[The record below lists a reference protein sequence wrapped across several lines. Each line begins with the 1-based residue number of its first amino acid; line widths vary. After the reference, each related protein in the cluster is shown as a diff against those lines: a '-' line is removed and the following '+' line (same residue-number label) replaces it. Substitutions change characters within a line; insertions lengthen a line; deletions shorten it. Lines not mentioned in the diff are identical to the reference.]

1 MHRVAVLAVPA
12 VKPFDL
18 SMPSALLGAAEL
30 DGRPG
35 YEVTVCTATPGVIAA
50 SGGIEVVVR
59 HGLEAVAAAD
69 TVIVPSTAS
78 RHDAEPAVLEA
89 LREAAAAGK
98 RVASICSGAFVLAR
112 AGLLDGRVATTHWA
126 LAEEMRRAFPS
137 VQVDADRLFAEDGP
151 VITGAGSAAGI
162 DLCLHLISADYGAA
176 VANAAARAAVVTPVR
191 HGGQAQFVQTP
202 LPARTDSSLD
212 AARIWALQHLDQ
224 PIALRDLAGQAGVSV
239 RTLTRR
245 FTAETG
251 VTPFQW
257 LLQQRLLR
265 ARELLE
271 TTALTVD
278 QVAGRCGLGSGESLR
293 QHLNRQ
299 IGMTP
304 AAYRGAFRRP
314 GAKAGQGPLD
324 PVRSRSRR

>member
-12 VKPFDL
+12 VKPFDM
-18 SMPSALLGAAEL
+18 SMPSTLLGAA
-30 DGRPG
+30 DVGGRPG
-35 YEVTVCTATPGVIAA
+35 YEVTVCTAVPGTLAA

-69 TVIVPSTAS
+69 TVIVPSTAN
-78 RHDAEPAVLEA
+78 RHDAEPAALDA

-98 RVASICSGAFVLAR
+98 RIASICSGAFVLAQ
-112 AGLLDGRVATTHWA
+112 AGLLDGRAATTHWA
-126 LAEEMRRAFPS
+126 LAGELQRAFPE
-137 VQVDADRLFAEDGP
+137 VRVDADRLFAEDGHI
-151 VITGAGSAAGI
+151 VTGAGSAAGI
-162 DLCLHLISADYGAA
+162 DLCLHLISSDYGAA
-176 VANAAARAAVVTPVR
+176 VANTAARAAVVTPVR

-202 LPARTDSSLD
+202 LPTRTDSSLD
-212 AARIWALQHLDQ
+212 AARIWALQHLDR
-224 PIALRDLAGQAGVSV
+224 PISLHDLADQAKVSV

-245 FTAETG
+245 FTTETG

-271 TTALTVD
+271 TTDLTVD
-278 QVAGRCGLGSGESLR
+278 HVARRSGLGSGESLR
-293 QHLNRQ
+293 QHLSRQ

-304 AAYRGAFRRP
+304 ATYRGAFTHAR
-314 GAKAGQGPLD
+314 A
-324 PVRSRSRR
+324 

>member
-12 VKPFDL
+12 VKAFDL
-18 SMPSALLGAAEL
+18 AMPSTLLGDAEL

-35 YEVTVCTATPGVIAA
+35 YEVTVCTATPGVIGA

-59 HGLEAVAAAD
+59 HGLETVAAAD
-69 TVIVPSTAS
+69 TVIVPSTGS
-78 RHDAEPAVLEA
+78 RHDAEPAALDA
-89 LREAAAAGK
+89 LRAAAAAGK
-98 RVASICSGAFVLAR
+98 RVASICSGAFVLAQ
-112 AGLLDGRVATTHWA
+112 AGLLDGRVATTHWG
-126 LAEEMRRAFPS
+126 LAEEMQRAFPS
-137 VQVDADRLFAEDGP
+137 VRVDADRLFAEDGQI
-151 VITGAGSAAGI
+151 ITGAGSAAGI
-162 DLCLHLISADYGAA
+162 DLCLHLISSDYGAA

-202 LPARTDSSLD
+202 LPAETDSSLD

-224 PIALRDLAGQAGVSV
+224 PISLRDLAGRAKVSV

-271 TTALTVD
+271 TTDLTID
-278 QVAGRCGLGSGESLR
+278 QVAGRSGLGSGESLR
-293 QHLNRQ
+293 QHLSRQ

-314 GAKAGQGPLD
+314 RVKTGQ
-324 PVRSRSRR
+324 

>member
-18 SMPSALLGAAEL
+18 SMPSTLLGAAEL
-30 DGRPG
+30 GGRPG
-35 YEVTVCTATPGVIAA
+35 YEVTVCTARPGTVAA
-50 SGGIEVVVR
+50 SGGIEVVIR
-59 HGLEAVAAAD
+59 QGLQAVAAAD

-78 RHDAEPAVLEA
+78 RHDAEPAALNA
-89 LREAAAAGK
+89 LREAASAGK
-98 RVASICSGAFVLAR
+98 RVASICSGAFVLAQ

-126 LAEEMRRAFPS
+126 LAGELQRAFPA
-137 VQVDADRLFAEDGP
+137 VRVDAGRLFAEDGRI
-151 VITGAGSAAGI
+151 VTGAGSAAGI
-162 DLCLHLISADYGAA
+162 DLCLHLINSDYGAA
-176 VANAAARAAVVTPVR
+176 VANTAARAAVVTPVR
-191 HGGQAQFVQTP
+191 HGGQAQFVRTP
-202 LPARTDSSLD
+202 LPAETDSSLD
-212 AARIWALQHLDQ
+212 AARIWALQHLDR
-224 PIALRDLAGQAGVSV
+224 PISLQDLAGQAKVSV

-271 TTALTVD
+271 TTDLTVD
-278 QVAGRCGLGSGESLR
+278 HVARRSGLGSGESLR

-304 AAYRGAFRRP
+304 STYRSAFTHRP
-314 GAKAGQGPLD
+314 SVKTGQ
-324 PVRSRSRR
+324 

>member
-50 SGGIEVVVR
+50 SGGIEVVIR
-59 HGLEAVAAAD
+59 HGLQALAAAD

-78 RHDAEPAVLEA
+78 RHDAEPAVLDA

-98 RVASICSGAFVLAR
+98 RVASICSGAFVLAQ
-112 AGLLDGRVATTHWA
+112 AGLLDGRVATTHWG
-126 LAEEMRRAFPS
+126 LAEEMQRAFPS
-137 VQVDADRLFAEDGP
+137 VHVDADRLFAEDGP
-151 VITGAGSAAGI
+151 IITGAGSAAGI
-162 DLCLHLISADYGAA
+162 DLCLHLISSDYGAA

-202 LPARTDSSLD
+202 LPAKTESSLD

-224 PIALRDLAGQAGVSV
+224 PILLRDLAGQAKVSV
-239 RTLTRR
+239 RTLTRH

-271 TTALTVD
+271 TTDLTVD
-278 QVAGRCGLGSGESLR
+278 QVAGRSGLGSGESLR
-293 QHLNRQ
+293 QHLSRQ
-299 IGMTP
+299 LGMTP
-304 AAYRGAFRRP
+304 AAYRGAFHRP
-314 GAKAGQGPLD
+314 SVKTG
-324 PVRSRSRR
+324 R

>member
-18 SMPSALLGAAEL
+18 SMPSTLLGSVEV

-59 HGLEAVAAAD
+59 HGLGAVAAAD

-78 RHDAEPAVLEA
+78 RHDAEPAALDA

-98 RVASICSGAFVLAR
+98 RVASICSGAFVLAQ
-112 AGLLDGRVATTHWA
+112 AGLLHGRVATTHWV
-126 LAEEMRRAFPS
+126 LAEEMQRTFPS
-137 VQVDADRLFAEDGP
+137 VRLDADRLFAEDGA

-162 DLCLHLISADYGAA
+162 DLCLHLIRSDYGAA

-202 LPARTDSSLD
+202 LPAQTDSSLD

-224 PIALRDLAGQAGVSV
+224 PIPLRDLAAQAKVSM

-271 TTALTVD
+271 TTDLTVD
-278 QVAGRCGLGSGESLR
+278 QVAGRSGLGSGESLR
-293 QHLNRQ
+293 QHLSRQ

-304 AAYRGAFRRP
+304 AVYRNAFHARE
-314 GAKAGQGPLD
+314 
-324 PVRSRSRR
+324 

>member
-18 SMPSALLGAAEL
+18 SMPSTLLGAAEL
-30 DGRPG
+30 GGRPG
-35 YEVTVCTATPGVIAA
+35 YEVTVCTAMPGTVAA
-50 SGGIEVVVR
+50 SGGIEVVIR
-59 HGLEAVAAAD
+59 HGLQMVAAAD

-78 RHDAEPAVLEA
+78 RHDAEPAALDA

-98 RVASICSGAFVLAR
+98 RVASICSGAFVLAQ

-126 LAEEMRRAFPS
+126 LAEELQRAFPA
-137 VQVDADRLFAEDGP
+137 VRVDADRLFAEDGR
-151 VITGAGSAAGI
+151 ILTGAGSAAGI
-162 DLCLHLISADYGAA
+162 DLCLHLISSDYGAA
-176 VANAAARAAVVTPVR
+176 VASTAARAAVVTPVR

-202 LPARTDSSLD
+202 LPAETDSSLD
-212 AARIWALQHLDQ
+212 AARIWALQHLDR
-224 PIALRDLAGQAGVSV
+224 PISLHDLAGQAKVSV

-271 TTALTVD
+271 TTDLTID
-278 QVAGRCGLGSGESLR
+278 HVARRSGLGSGESLR
-293 QHLNRQ
+293 QHLSRQ

-304 AAYRGAFRRP
+304 AAYRGAFTQRP
-314 GAKAGQGPLD
+314 SVKTGP
-324 PVRSRSRR
+324 

>member
-1 MHRVAVLAVPA
+1 MHPMHPMHRVAVLAVPA

-18 SMPSALLGAAEL
+18 SMPSVLLGAA
-30 DGRPG
+30 DIGGHPG
-35 YEVTVCTATPGVIAA
+35 YEVTVCTAAPGALAA
-50 SGGIEVVVR
+50 SGGIDVVVR
-59 HGLEAVAAAD
+59 NGLEAVAAAD
-69 TVIVPSTAS
+69 TVIVPSTAA
-78 RHDAEPAVLEA
+78 RHDTEPAALDA

-98 RVASICSGAFVLAR
+98 RIASICSGAFVLAQ
-112 AGLLDGRVATTHWA
+112 AGLLDGRAATTHWA
-126 LAEEMRRAFPS
+126 LADELRRAFPA
-137 VQVDADRLFAEDGP
+137 VRVDADRLFVEDGP
-151 VITGAGSAAGI
+151 IVTGAGSAAGI
-162 DLCLHLISADYGAA
+162 DLCLHLINSDYGAA

-202 LPARTDSSLD
+202 LPAATDSSLD
-212 AARIWALQHLDQ
+212 AARTWALRHLDQ
-224 PIALRDLAGQAGVSV
+224 PISLHDLAGHARVSV

-271 TTALTVD
+271 TTDLTVD
-278 QVAGRCGLGSGESLR
+278 LVARRSGLGSGESLR

-299 IGMTP
+299 IGMSP
-304 AAYRGAFRRP
+304 AAYRGAFSHRKSV
-314 GAKAGQGPLD
+314 KAGRDHP
-324 PVRSRSRR
+324 